1 MRSALPSNVPTRC
14 DQLFSGSVGPSTQR
28 SWFPAAVRTR
38 NFATPDSRRS
48 MYWLFTQPFRVFS
61 KMPPFCPAAVG
72 RTQASTETVLVRSR
86 TAGGVTVIAGPE
98 PGNVAAVSPLI
109 APGCPKVTPASTAA
123 ERPLPLASAALV
135 LPAGSPKRQNPLGWS
150 VSTCWVGP
158 PTSMAPSAQLVT
170 WPLVLQLPWLGV
182 AAPATR
188 PEPSVTCTVPALARA
203 GPLLL
208 SAIWYVSVSP
218 TFAGS
223 GETEPASARSAR
235 DELIVLSKLTVLF
248 ERSGSLSAPVADAVV
263 RNVPAAVAVAFNRT
277 ETTPPR

>member
-170 WPLVLQLPWLGV
+170 WPLDEQLPWLEE
-182 AAPATR
+182 AAPGVSPAGRATCSD
-188 PEPSVTCTVPALARA
+188 PFVARA
-203 GPLLL
+203 GPVFA
-208 SAIWYVSVSP
+208 SVSWYVSVSP

-223 GETEPASARSAR
+223 GDTVPVAATFARGVV
-235 DELIVLSKLTVLF
+235 IVLSRLSVLF
-248 ERSGSLSAPVADAVV
+248 DVSGSASVG
-263 RNVPAAVAVAFNRT
+263 
-277 ETTPPR
+277 